1 MDKFDVTMLF
11 ETEYWNG
18 NKIENMK
25 SSHIVN
31 TLLMLRRNAKD
42 YKRQYEYFLIDHQDG
57 KVLTTIDDINKIA
70 KRDVDDW
77 IIETP
82 VYIALLEELEER
94 DLDKYYD
101 LLVENIFTDI
111 D

>member
-42 YKRQYEYFLIDHQDG
+42 YKRQYEYFLIDNQDG
-57 KVLTTIDDINKIA
+57 KVLTTIDDINNMS
-70 KRDVDDW
+70 R
-77 IIETP
+77 
-82 VYIALLEELEER
+82 R
-94 DLDKYYD
+94 DLIYRLESRMRALQNESKKEAASRHLANLAD
-101 LLVENIFTDI
+101 E
-111 D
+111 